1 MIAGVLT
8 LAILGLLALFLAQ
21 RTGVLGGRGV

>member
-1 MIAGVLT
+1 MIVGVLS

-21 RTGVLGGRGV
+21 RTGVIGGRG

>member
-8 LAILGLLALFLAQ
+8 MAILGLLALYLAQ
-21 RTGVLGGRGV
+21 RTGVIGNRG